1 MDEFQRAKER
11 SDRLIA
17 KGRFK
22 PPPVMPV
29 PVQIRKDEPTVPAL
43 LRPKHPKGKVVV
55 EIRVF
60 LSEEPLVFKFNT
72 EMRTHILASQL
83 NYKWLSMKF
92 RDMLKEWRVHDFLGS
107 GK

>member
-22 PPPVMPV
+22 PPPAMSE
-29 PVQIRKDEPTVPAL
+29 PVQIRKEEQVVPAL
-43 LRPKHPKGKVVV
+43 LMPKPQKGKVIV

-60 LSEEPLVFKFNT
+60 VNDEPMVFKYST

-83 NYKWLSMKF
+83 NYKWLSQKF
-92 RDMLKEWRVHDFLGS
+92 KDMMKEWRVHDFLGS
-107 GK
+107 GQ